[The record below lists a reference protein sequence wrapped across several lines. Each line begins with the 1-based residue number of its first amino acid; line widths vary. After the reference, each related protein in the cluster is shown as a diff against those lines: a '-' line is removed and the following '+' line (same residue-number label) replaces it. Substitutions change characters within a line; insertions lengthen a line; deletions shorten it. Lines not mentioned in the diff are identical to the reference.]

1 MIGAGVAS
9 LAAAVDLRQA
19 GYQVDIYD
27 KLDRIGGAIYSGIP
41 SYRFDKKYLDEIY
54 QDELDLGSSSI

>member
-27 KLDRIGGAIYSGIP
+27 KLDRIGGAIYSGNP
-41 SYRFDKKYLDEIY
+41 FLSL
-54 QDELDLGSSSI
+54 